1 MARCMTTMSFALKMV
16 SPKSL
21 GLIVIGDEILNGKAK
36 DSNSRQLC
44 LTAPLFGVRL
54 RKISVIPDDSDA
66 ISEEVRNFM
75 NRYDYVITS
84 GGIGSTH
91 DDVTYEGVA
100 KALNEKIIIHP
111 KFLQTLRRLLK
122 PNMISSSDPMTK
134 LAKIPESSELL
145 YATGIQMGS
154 ESSYP
159 IVKVKNIFILPGVP
173 CLFNMALEIIKD
185 HIRDPNVIFF
195 HRSLYLTTMETE
207 IAKDLSR
214 LAEKYQGVVSIGS
227 YPAFHNN
234 YYRVRIAFD
243 SLEED
248 TLKLAYKDAECLFKD
263 YIIQYNPYPI
273 DKADEE
279 VYKLCKQTES
289 NLGKRVAKSLQCIEE
304 ALNKYSDSEL
314 VICFNGGK
322 DCTAL
327 LHLIHAAIQHQSHN
341 NNNHSEN
348 IKPRLPKLLYIRS
361 CSSFPET
368 ELFVEKTVD
377 VYYSL
382 SSKILRPDLKQNEQ
396 RQTDVNSQSS
406 SCSMDN
412 SVVVYEGSIKSAL
425 ERFLGDY
432 PEIRGAFMGT
442 RYTDPGAYKMSYMVM
457 SDPGWPQILRINP
470 LLEWTYSDVW
480 NFLRSFSL
488 PYCSLY
494 DAGYT
499 SIGSMEDTH
508 PNPQLRY
515 ITESGRIAY
524 HPAYTLD
531 EEICERIG
539 RVHQNTKTD

>member
-1 MARCMTTMSFALKMV
+1 MV

-304 ALNKYSDSEL
+304 ALNKY
-314 VICFNGGK
+314 
-322 DCTAL
+322 
-327 LHLIHAAIQHQSHN
+327 
-341 NNNHSEN
+341 
-348 IKPRLPKLLYIRS
+348 R
-361 CSSFPET
+361 
-368 ELFVEKTVD
+368 
-377 VYYSL
+377 
-382 SSKILRPDLKQNEQ
+382 
-396 RQTDVNSQSS
+396 
-406 SCSMDN
+406 
-412 SVVVYEGSIKSAL
+412 
-425 ERFLGDY
+425 
-432 PEIRGAFMGT
+432 
-442 RYTDPGAYKMSYMVM
+442 
-457 SDPGWPQILRINP
+457 
-470 LLEWTYSDVW
+470 
-480 NFLRSFSL
+480 
-488 PYCSLY
+488 
-494 DAGYT
+494 
-499 SIGSMEDTH
+499 
-508 PNPQLRY
+508 
-515 ITESGRIAY
+515 
-524 HPAYTLD
+524 
-531 EEICERIG
+531 
-539 RVHQNTKTD
+539 

>member
-1 MARCMTTMSFALKMV
+1 MFLS
-16 SPKSL
+16 
-21 GLIVIGDEILNGKAK
+21 
-36 DSNSRQLC
+36 
-44 LTAPLFGVRL
+44 
-54 RKISVIPDDSDA
+54 IS
-66 ISEEVRNFM
+66 
-75 NRYDYVITS
+75 
-84 GGIGSTH
+84 
-91 DDVTYEGVA
+91 
-100 KALNEKIIIHP
+100 
-111 KFLQTLRRLLK
+111 
-122 PNMISSSDPMTK
+122 
-134 LAKIPESSELL
+134 
-145 YATGIQMGS
+145 
-154 ESSYP
+154 
-159 IVKVKNIFILPGVP
+159 
-173 CLFNMALEIIKD
+173 
-185 HIRDPNVIFF
+185 
-195 HRSLYLTTMETE
+195 
-207 IAKDLSR
+207 
-214 LAEKYQGVVSIGS
+214 
-227 YPAFHNN
+227 

-382 SSKILRPDLKQNEQ
+382 SI
-396 RQTDVNSQSS
+396 
-406 SCSMDN
+406 
-412 SVVVYEGSIKSAL
+412 VYEGSIKSAL